1 MRWSYCGDYSGLVRP
16 ARGLTPRTC
25 LVQGG
30 DIGGTTELVTAMVEF
45 CWEAK
50 DLPKLNET
58 ISMLAKRRAQL
69 KQAVTAMVQ
78 LASKYVEELT
88 DESAKLQL
96 IETLR
101 AVSEGK
107 MFVEVERARLTK
119 ALAVI
124 HESKGQLEEARKIM
138 IDTVV
143 ETLGGMDKREKT
155 EFILEQACHCARHL
169 RADH

>member
-1 MRWSYCGDYSGLVRP
+1 MRR
-16 ARGLTPRTC
+16 A
-25 LVQGG
+25 QAG

-58 ISMLAKRRAQL
+58 ISLLAKRRAQL

-88 DESAKLQL
+88 DEAAKLQL

-107 MFVEVERARLTK
+107 MFVEV
-119 ALAVI
+119 
-124 HESKGQLEEARKIM
+124 
-138 IDTVV
+138 
-143 ETLGGMDKREKT
+143 
-155 EFILEQACHCARHL
+155 
-169 RADH
+169 

>member
-1 MRWSYCGDYSGLVRP
+1 
-16 ARGLTPRTC
+16 
-25 LVQGG
+25 
-30 DIGGTTELVTAMVEF
+30 MVEF

-58 ISMLAKRRAQL
+58 ISLLAKRRAQL
-69 KQAVTAMVQ
+69 KQAVSAMVV

-88 DESAKLQL
+88 DEAAKLQL

-124 HESKGQLEEARKIM
+124 HESKGNLMEARKIM

-155 EFILEQACHCARHL
+155 EFILEQVC
-169 RADH
+169 